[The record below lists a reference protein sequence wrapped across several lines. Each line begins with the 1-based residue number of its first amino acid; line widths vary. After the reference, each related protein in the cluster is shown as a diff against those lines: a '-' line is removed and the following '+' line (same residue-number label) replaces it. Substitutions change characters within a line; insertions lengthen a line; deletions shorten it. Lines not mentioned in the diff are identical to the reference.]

1 MELLSSYV
9 PPEDVGRSGRPA
21 SCPAAEGCDAAAA
34 PRFHPRLGSVAPTV
48 SPELETNWMLKR
60 SAHSWINDPQKH
72 PTVGRAEEEMCV
84 FYGKMCVF
92 YGNELCSVV
101 KASVF
106 MQCSLIFTHGG
117 ETIWQ

>member
-1 MELLSSYV
+1 
-9 PPEDVGRSGRPA
+9 
-21 SCPAAEGCDAAAA
+21 
-34 PRFHPRLGSVAPTV
+34 
-48 SPELETNWMLKR
+48 MLKQ
-60 SAHSWINDPQKH
+60 SANSCNNDPQKH
-72 PTVGRAEEEMCV
+72 PTVDTAKEEMCV